1 MVSKMGGVITICGA
15 PRALRNYGFWLSCL
29 ETESEPR
36 PCPPYFYMYLEQY
49 RRGEYSCDG
58 EVQIFYDFYT
68 RVSIAKQVA
77 HMIDIKHQQGEFDL
91 AEEDRCHLIATMV
104 AERLEQR
111 YAEMGNKQTK
121 SSPQ

>member
-1 MVSKMGGVITICGA
+1 MVSKIGGVITISGA
-15 PRALRNYGFWLSCL
+15 PQALRNNAFWLSLL
-29 ETESEPR
+29 ETESGSE

-77 HMIDIKHQQGEFDL
+77 HMIDIKQQQGEL
-91 AEEDRCHLIATMV
+91 ELEEEDRSYLIATMV
-104 AERLEQR
+104 EKRLRER
-111 YAEMGNKQTK
+111 YANMKSKQT
-121 SSPQ
+121 P